1 MKHLFL
7 TAIFMLLALAG
18 HAQPKVLSHRGFYT
32 NPKTDENSLQALKQA
47 QELHKS
53 MGLEACEFDVH
64 KTANGELIIYH
75 NNEIRKGLHC
85 QRSKWTDIQKE
96 TLPMGNKI
104 PTLREW
110 FAQAKKTPD
119 FKIAL
124 EMKTHATPEKETEV
138 VHDIVTLAK
147 EMDMMDQVRFL
158 SFSIHACKEFVRQ
171 APGSYVIYN
180 SSKLFEDIDPDSAK
194 ALGFS
199 AISYRV
205 DVFLNH
211 PKYISR
217 AKEIGIDTYL
227 WMVEDEYLVDWA
239 TAHDVTWITTDFSD
253 RILEYTNQL
262 AKNKKRIKAL
272 RKNTY

>member
-1 MKHLFL
+1 
-7 TAIFMLLALAG
+7 
-18 HAQPKVLSHRGFYT
+18 
-32 NPKTDENSLQALKQA
+32 
-47 QELHKS
+47 
-53 MGLEACEFDVH
+53 
-64 KTANGELIIYH
+64 
-75 NNEIRKGLHC
+75 
-85 QRSKWTDIQKE
+85 
-96 TLPMGNKI
+96 
-104 PTLREW
+104 
-110 FAQAKKTPD
+110 
-119 FKIAL
+119 
-124 EMKTHATPEKETEV
+124 
-138 VHDIVTLAK
+138 
-147 EMDMMDQVRFL
+147 
-158 SFSIHACKEFVRQ
+158 
-171 APGSYVIYN
+171 
-180 SSKLFEDIDPDSAK
+180 
-194 ALGFS
+194 LGFS

>member
-1 MKHLFL
+1 
-7 TAIFMLLALAG
+7 
-18 HAQPKVLSHRGFYT
+18 
-32 NPKTDENSLQALKQA
+32 
-47 QELHKS
+47 

-64 KTANGELIIYH
+64 KTADGELIIYH
-75 NNEIRKGLHC
+75 NNEIKKGLHC
-85 QRSKWTDIQKE
+85 QRGKWTDIQKHV
-96 TLPMGNKI
+96 LPYGNKI

-110 FAQAKKTPD
+110 FTQAKKTPK

-124 EMKTHATPEKETEV
+124 EMKSHATPEKETEV

-147 EMDMMDQVRFL
+147 EMGMMDQLMFL

-171 APGSYVIYN
+171 APGCYVIYN
-180 SSKLFEDIDPDSAK
+180 SASLFEKVDPDSAK

-211 PKYISR
+211 PQYIKR
-217 AKEIGIDTYL
+217 AKEIGIETYL

-239 TAHDVTWITTDFSD
+239 TAHDITWITTDFSD
-253 RILEYTNQL
+253 RILSYTNDL
-262 AKNKKRIKAL
+262 AKDKKKVKRLK
-272 RKNTY
+272 KKMY